1 MNEKVIVSLT
11 SYPFRFKQ
19 PEMLKCLKSLVEQ
32 KTDIPYKIVF
42 NIYEKDIKE
51 MPAELVSYVNANHI
65 ELYKCPLDLRS
76 HKKYYYVMQKYRNL
90 PIITVDDDIV
100 YSKHLVSD
108 LYSSYLK
115 YSKCVSACYLYR
127 MAFDANDNM
136 IPSFRKWNTNYDK
149 YEPSFRNAFGSG
161 GGTLFPPGCL
171 DISEKRMPLIKEY
184 ITDDELLLKKWL
196 NDAGVPVI
204 KCKYDW
210 NDESHGSKSKC
221 GSYLEAASYATASN
235 SLWRSGNNVNM
246 DKHIKSL
253 LSKYDYKKLDDSIK
267 PSVIVTMTSWKN
279 RIDDVIKTIES
290 CNQQTMIPDKI
301 YLNLSIEEFP
311 GKEKDIP
318 KVILDYEK
326 NNINF
331 IVNWV
336 DGPNTKP
343 FKKIF
348 PILKYCRYNDIIIS
362 VDDDMIL
369 PDDFVQSRLDD
380 YEKSGQPIT
389 SAISFD
395 RKLLC
400 KKINAGSLFTK
411 KMLWNW
417 EKIVCKD
424 VIETYNDD
432 RTYLYILYLNG
443 YMPKTCSKY
452 DVRDITGEL
461 ANNNQLNRL
470 KKVTTSFRHGS
481 NYDNHINKIIVG
493 ITGKSIQDSFGYFN
507 GGKSQGSYTPQAE
520 KKPVKK
526 EIKTSSMAKLRSDI
540 QSGRVIKVIAN
551 GCVIWKRVK

>member
-42 NIYEKDIKE
+42 NIYENDIKE

-65 ELYKCPLDLRS
+65 ELYKCPMDLRS

-290 CNQQTMIPDKI
+290 CNQQTRIPDKI

-336 DGPNTKP
+336 DGPNIKP

-507 GGKSQGSYTPQAE
+507 GGKSQGSYMPQAE